1 MKVLSTYA
9 EYESWINE
17 NKEIVLKYIDTND
30 VLLSNIMSARTF
42 NVMRINGLHK
52 MSDIIF
58 LCAEEIDKLDMIDK
72 NVLNET
78 LMFKRN
84 FLKKHKTAIIDY
96 VCGTNVTDIT
106 RFDSN

>member
-17 NKEIVLKYIDTND
+17 NKEIVLKYMDTND

-58 LCAEEIDKLDMIDK
+58 C
-72 NVLNET
+72 NHCVW
-78 LMFKRN
+78 
-84 FLKKHKTAIIDY
+84 
-96 VCGTNVTDIT
+96 
-106 RFDSN
+106 S